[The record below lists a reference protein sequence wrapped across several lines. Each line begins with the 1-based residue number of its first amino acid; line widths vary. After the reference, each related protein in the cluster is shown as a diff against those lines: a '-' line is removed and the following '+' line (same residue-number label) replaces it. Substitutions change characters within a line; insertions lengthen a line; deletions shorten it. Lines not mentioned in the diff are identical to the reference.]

1 MSETMPPGWEL
12 DRLVA
17 EKVLGWV
24 WRRSRETG
32 RRCLYPPTGPWPTW
46 MDQPADGSEPLVT
59 FPASAMVP
67 SLRLSTVLSTT
78 EAAAEEARKAGKF
91 DAWDVHQ
98 FETASAST
106 GRLMPNGRTLA
117 WADAVQGE
125 QRAHALALA
134 LLAAC
139 GGAA

>member
-1 MSETMPPGWEL
+1 MKPGPEL

-24 WRRSRETG
+24 PYNPSICRL
-32 RRCLYPPTGPWPTW
+32 CLDANVPHWQGP
-46 MDQPADGSEPLVT
+46 DGEWVCGDSWAFSEQIRAAV
-59 FPASAMVP
+59 S
-67 SLRLSTVLSTT
+67 
-78 EAAAEEARKAGKF
+78 AAEQARAAGKF
-91 DAWDVHQ
+91 DAWDVRQ

-125 QRAHALALA
+125 TPAHALALA
-134 LLAAC
+134 VLAAC
-139 GGAA
+139 GGAV